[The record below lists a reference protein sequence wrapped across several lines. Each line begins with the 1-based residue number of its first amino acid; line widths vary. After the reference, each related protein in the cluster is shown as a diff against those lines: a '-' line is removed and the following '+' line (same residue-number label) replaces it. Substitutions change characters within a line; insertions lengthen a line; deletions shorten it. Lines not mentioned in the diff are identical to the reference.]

1 MWVILFRLLFV
12 PDRSGPKACFMR
24 TSFLPRSEDEK
35 KFKELIL
42 YVSQKCATDPTFG
55 ATKLNKILF
64 YADFLAYANL
74 GKAITNFDYQK
85 LPNGPAPR
93 RLLPIRDQMVA
104 DHELVLQ
111 QIRLLS
117 GNIQKRTVNVRQPD
131 LRIFTG
137 EEIAL
142 VDEIIEA
149 FEKAKAEVVSE
160 LSHRMVGW
168 MLVENGESIPYNTV
182 FLSNE
187 ELTPAEIERGRE
199 LAGEYDLLA

>member
-1 MWVILFRLLFV
+1 MKSFV
-12 PDRSGPKACFMR
+12 
-24 TSFLPRSEDEK
+24 EDNK
-35 KFKELIL
+35 KFRELIL
-42 YVSQKCATDPTFG
+42 YISQKCATDPTFG

-85 LPNGPAPR
+85 LANGPAPR
-93 RLLPIRDQMVA
+93 TLLPIRDQMIA
-104 DHELVLQ
+104 DRELALQ

-117 GNIQKRTVNVRQPD
+117 GNIQKRTVNLRPPD
-131 LRIFTG
+131 LTVFTG

-142 VDEIIEA
+142 VDEVIEA

-168 MLVENGESIPYNTV
+168 MSVENGESIPYNTI

-199 LAGEYDLLA
+199 LGGQYRLLA